1 MDKKERNERF
11 LVAVDYLFKENL
23 VRNQTDLCQKVGIGV
38 ASYSRIKTGVRIV
51 SDDTIRKLNDAF
63 GGIFNMAYFRGDSET
78 LLANGWEPDQELPA
92 PAIDTGS
99 ILNALLAAKDE
110 TIAALQDQLAA
121 KEEIIQ
127 VKDELIATLRGQLAA
142 MNYEKEIE
150 KLGGYPHD
158 RMASEP
164 QLTPNR

>member
-78 LLANGWEPDQELPA
+78 LLANIQEPAQELPA
-92 PAIDTGS
+92 PVIDNGS
-99 ILNALLAAKDE
+99 ILNALIAAKDE
-110 TIAALQDQLAA
+110 TIDVMAKQLKDKDNLIQAKDDLIKTLQAQLDKLQ
-121 KEEIIQ
+121 KE
-127 VKDELIATLRGQLAA
+127 LTTRC
-142 MNYEKEIE
+142 
-150 KLGGYPHD
+150 LGDY
-158 RMASEP
+158 RINIASESN
-164 QLTPNR
+164 L

>member
-1 MDKKERNERF
+1 MSNKSKNERF
-11 LVAVDYLFKENL
+11 AVAVDYLFQEKL
-23 VRNQTDLCQKVGIGV
+23 ITSQKDLCVKIGLTEPT
-38 ASYSRIKTGVRIV
+38 YSRIKTGKRIV
-51 SDDTIRKLNDAF
+51 SDETIRKLNDTF

-78 LLANGWEPDQELPA
+78 LLANGREPDQELPA

-142 MNYEKEIE
+142 INYEKEIE

>member
-78 LLANGWEPDQELPA
+78 LLANIQEPAQELPA
-92 PAIDTGS
+92 PVIDNGS
-99 ILNALLAAKDE
+99 ILNALIAAKDE
-110 TIAALQDQLAA
+110 TIDVMAKQLKDKDNLIQAKDDLIKTLQAQLNKLQ
-121 KEEIIQ
+121 KE
-127 VKDELIATLRGQLAA
+127 LTTRC
-142 MNYEKEIE
+142 
-150 KLGGYPHD
+150 LGDY
-158 RMASEP
+158 RINIASESN
-164 QLTPNR
+164 L

>member
-78 LLANGWEPDQELPA
+78 LLANIQEPAQELPA
-92 PAIDTGS
+92 PVIDNGS
-99 ILNALLAAKDE
+99 ILNALIAAKDE
-110 TIAALQDQLAA
+110 TIDVMAKQLKD
-121 KEEIIQ
+121 KESIIQ
-127 VKDELIATLRGQLAA
+127 AKDDLIKTLQVQLDKLQKELKNQR
-142 MNYEKEIE
+142 
-150 KLGGYPHD
+150 LGDY
-158 RMASEP
+158 RFNIASEP
-164 QLTPNR
+164 NL

>member
-78 LLANGWEPDQELPA
+78 LLANIQEPAQELPA
-92 PAIDTGS
+92 PVIDNGS
-99 ILNALLAAKDE
+99 ILNALIAAKDE
-110 TIAALQDQLAA
+110 TIDVMAKQLKDKDNLIQAKDDLIKTLQAQLDKLQ
-121 KEEIIQ
+121 KE
-127 VKDELIATLRGQLAA
+127 LTTRC
-142 MNYEKEIE
+142 
-150 KLGGYPHD
+150 LGDY
-158 RMASEP
+158 RINIASEP
-164 QLTPNR
+164 H

>member
-78 LLANGWEPDQELPA
+78 LLANIQEPAQELPA
-92 PAIDTGS
+92 PVVDTGS
-99 ILNALLAAKDE
+99 ILNALIAAKDE
-110 TIAALQDQLAA
+110 TIDVMAKQLKD
-121 KEEIIQ
+121 KESIIQ
-127 VKDELIATLRGQLAA
+127 AKDDLIKTLQVQLDKLQKELKNQR
-142 MNYEKEIE
+142 
-150 KLGGYPHD
+150 LGDY
-158 RMASEP
+158 RFNIASEP
-164 QLTPNR
+164 NL

>member
-1 MDKKERNERF
+1 MSNKSKNERF
-11 LVAVDYLFKENL
+11 AVAVDYLFQEKL
-23 VRNQTDLCQKVGIGV
+23 ITSQKDLCVKIGLTEPT
-38 ASYSRIKTGVRIV
+38 YSRIKTGKRIV
-51 SDDTIRKLNDAF
+51 SDETVRKLNDAF

-78 LLANGWEPDQELPA
+78 LLTNGREPDQELPA
-92 PAIDTGS
+92 TAIDTGS

-142 MNYEKEIE
+142 INYEKEIE
-150 KLGGYPHD
+150 KLGGYPRD